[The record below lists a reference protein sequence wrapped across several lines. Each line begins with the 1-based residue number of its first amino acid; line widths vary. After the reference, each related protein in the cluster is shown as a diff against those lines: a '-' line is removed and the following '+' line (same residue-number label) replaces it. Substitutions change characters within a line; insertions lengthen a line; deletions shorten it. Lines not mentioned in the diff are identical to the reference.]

1 MIAIEETR
9 GRSVSKPKTDLRM
22 AVRRSRLKLLI
33 DLAHTREQMAQE
45 LKCSIPTIDRDLV
58 ALRAD
63 PEFKISGPAAEEAL
77 QKLMISNSVVK
88 DQLWAIAS
96 AKDTPAKTKVVAL
109 SGIARLNERIGRL
122 MAMYGLMPA
131 VGTVRVETSLW
142 TFRASLMDLI
152 RDVPEDV
159 QHRFLDALE
168 QTCVRCRA
176 VSEQGEIDDKDDDQ
190 DDDH

>member
-9 GRSVSKPKTDLRM
+9 DRSVSKPKTDLRM

-63 PEFKISGPAAEEAL
+63 PEFKISGLAAEEAL
-77 QKLMISNSVVK
+77 QKLLISNSAVK
-88 DQLWAIAS
+88 EHLWTIAL
-96 AKDTPAKTKVVAL
+96 AEDTPIKTKVVAL
-109 SGIARLNERIGRL
+109 TGIARLNERIGRL
-122 MAMYGLMPA
+122 MAMYGLMPTM
-131 VGTVRVETSLW
+131 GGNVRVDI
-142 TFRASLMDLI
+142 RASIMELV
-152 RDVPEDV
+152 REVPGDA
-159 QHRFLDALE
+159 QNRFLDALE
-168 QTCVRCRA
+168 QTCARCRA

-190 DDDH
+190 DDDDH